1 MTIAAREI
9 HLKSRPDGLPSLGNF
24 EVVSRTLPEPVPG
37 QILVRTTW
45 MSVDP
50 YMRGRMR
57 DRPSYIAPFQLGAAL
72 EGAAVGVVE
81 RSADDRF
88 KPGDLVSHFSGWRDY
103 TIVDASA
110 VSKIDTAAAPE
121 PAWLG
126 PLGVPGFTAYVGL
139 GLIGELKAG
148 ETIFISAAAGAV
160 GSMAVQIAKA
170 KGGRVIASVGGEAK
184 AAWVRDEL
192 GADVVINYKTAGD
205 LAAALAEAAPEGI
218 DVYFD
223 NVGGEH
229 LDAALANAKDHARF
243 VICGM
248 IAGYNDE
255 GVADAARNLA
265 RIVINRLSLRGYIVL
280 DHYDLLPEF
289 TAQMTKWIA
298 DGRIRWRDTVVEG
311 LDNAPKAFLGLF
323 SGDNIGKMLVKLGE

>member
-9 HLKSRPDGLPSLGNF
+9 HLRSRPDGLPGLDDF
-24 EVVSRTLPEPVPG
+24 ELVTRTLPEPRPG
-37 QILVRTTW
+37 QLLVRTTW

-57 DRPSYIAPFQLGAAL
+57 DRPSYIAPFKVGEAL

-81 RSADDRF
+81 HSRDDRY
-88 KPGDLVSHFSGWRDY
+88 KPGDLVSHFSGWRGHA
-103 TIVDASA
+103 IVDASA
-110 VSKIDTAAAPE
+110 VSRIDATAAPE
-121 PAWLG
+121 QAWLG

-139 GLIGELKAG
+139 GRIGELKAG

-170 KGGRVIASVGGEAK
+170 KGARVVASAGGEAK
-184 AAWVRDEL
+184 TGWVRDNL
-192 GADVVINYKTAGD
+192 GADAVIDYKAAGD
-205 LAAALAEAAPEGI
+205 LSAALAQAAPDGI

-223 NVGGEH
+223 NVGGDH
-229 LDAALANAKDHARF
+229 LDAALANARDHARF

-265 RIVINRLSLRGYIVL
+265 RIVINRLSLRGFIVL

-289 TAQMTKWIA
+289 TAAMTGWIA
-298 DGRIRWRDTVVEG
+298 DGRVKWRDTVVEG

-323 SGDNIGKMLVKLGE
+323 SGDNVGKMLVRLDA

>member
-9 HLKSRPDGLPSLGNF
+9 HLKSRPDGLPGLDNF
-24 EVVSRTLPEPVPG
+24 EMVNRTLPGPAAG
-37 QILVRTTW
+37 QVLIRTTW

-57 DRPSYIAPFQLGAAL
+57 DRPSYIAPFQIGQAL

-103 TIVDASA
+103 ALADAST
-110 VSKIDTAAAPE
+110 VSKIDPAAAPA

-139 GLIGELKAG
+139 GRIGELKAG

-170 KGGRVIASVGGEAK
+170 KGARVIASAGSDAK
-184 AAWVRDEL
+184 AGWVRDEL
-192 GADVVINYKTAGD
+192 GADAVINYKTADD
-205 LAAALAEAAPEGI
+205 LAATLAQAAPEGI
-218 DVYFD
+218 DAYFD
-223 NVGGEH
+223 NVGGAH
-229 LDAALANAKDHARF
+229 LDAALANAKNFARF

-265 RIVINRLSLRGYIVL
+265 HVIINRLSLRGYLVL

-289 TAQMTKWIA
+289 TAEMTRWIA
-298 DGRIRWRDTVVEG
+298 EGRIKWRDTVVEG
-311 LDNAPKAFLGLF
+311 LDNAPNAFLGLF
-323 SGDNIGKMLVKLGE
+323 SGDNFGKMLVKLGD

>member
-1 MTIAAREI
+1 
-9 HLKSRPDGLPSLGNF
+9 LPGPDNF
-24 EVVSRTLPEPVPG
+24 EVVRRTLPEPAAG
-37 QILVRTTW
+37 QVLIRTTW

-57 DRPSYIAPFQLGAAL
+57 DRPSYIAPFQVGQPL

-88 KPGDLVSHFSGWRDY
+88 KPGDSVSHFSGWRDY
-103 TIVDASA
+103 ALADAST
-110 VSKIDTAAAPE
+110 VSKIDLSAAPA

-139 GLIGELKAG
+139 GRIGELKAG

-170 KGGRVIASVGGEAK
+170 KGARVIASAGSDAK
-184 AAWVRDEL
+184 AGWVREL
-192 GADVVINYKTAGD
+192 GADIAINYRTAAD
-205 LAAALAEAAPEGI
+205 LAAALAQAAPEGI

-223 NVGGEH
+223 NVGGAH
-229 LDAALANAKDHARF
+229 LDAALANARNFARF

-255 GVADAARNLA
+255 GVGDAARNLA
-265 RIVINRLSLRGYIVL
+265 RIIINRISVRGFIVL

-289 TAQMTKWIA
+289 TSQMTTWIA
-298 DGRIRWRDTVVEG
+298 EGRIKSRDTVVEG
-311 LDNAPKAFLGLF
+311 LDKAPDAFLGLF
-323 SGDNIGKMLVKLGE
+323 SGENTGKMLVKLGD